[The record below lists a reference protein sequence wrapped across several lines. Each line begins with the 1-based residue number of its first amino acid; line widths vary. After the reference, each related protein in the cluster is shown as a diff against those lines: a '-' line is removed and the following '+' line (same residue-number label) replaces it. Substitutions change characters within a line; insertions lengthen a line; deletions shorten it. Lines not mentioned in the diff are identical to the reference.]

1 MPFAPVILL
10 GIYPKEIIKKVQ
22 DKVSLNAVDL
32 SYCCSPQQKP
42 NKQKIPPKELSI

>member
-22 DKVSLNAVDL
+22 DKVSLNAVHL